1 MNEKYN
7 DSANKNSINNI
18 NENILD
24 SYSNLQKKYEDNKRS
39 IKEFEGYL
47 LPVPVGYDGVLT
59 AAFGDYMKLPPEEKR
74 VIHHKNNLFWKE

>member
-24 SYSNLQKKYEDNKRS
+24 SYSNLQKK
-39 IKEFEGYL
+39 I
-47 LPVPVGYDGVLT
+47 
-59 AAFGDYMKLPPEEKR
+59 
-74 VIHHKNNLFWKE
+74 